1 MEERASSVKDPLRS
15 TPLAPVLLLVRLLL
29 ALSSTISSSFCG
41 CSFFTFLLNIFLW
54 SFGVHV
60 LIGDWLNRVNKAE
73 QSVRDNE
80 QLVKE
85 LEEQLMAS
93 KYQA

>member
-1 MEERASSVKDPLRS
+1 MKDPLRS
-15 TPLAPVLLLVRLLL
+15 TPLAYVLLLVRLLL

>member
-1 MEERASSVKDPLRS
+1 
-15 TPLAPVLLLVRLLL
+15 
-29 ALSSTISSSFCG
+29 
-41 CSFFTFLLNIFLW
+41 LW

>member
-1 MEERASSVKDPLRS
+1 MSLIWDA
-15 TPLAPVLLLVRLLL
+15 
-29 ALSSTISSSFCG
+29 
-41 CSFFTFLLNIFLW
+41 
-54 SFGVHV
+54 VHV

-93 KYQA
+93 KYQAWKVCINLCLSLSYEKAPRLLVPGFVFSSPGWMDKDVSNFVEFW

>member
-1 MEERASSVKDPLRS
+1 M
-15 TPLAPVLLLVRLLL
+15 
-29 ALSSTISSSFCG
+29 
-41 CSFFTFLLNIFLW
+41 
-54 SFGVHV
+54 

-73 QSVRDNE
+73 QSVRNNE